1 MGDAKLHHFV
11 PQFYLNRFSSGK
23 GKIWAWEKSTNR
35 SFPTKSNSIAAET
48 YFYRL
53 SQYEKDG
60 HDWSAMEK
68 QFSHIEGEVN
78 LITADW
84 INWLADLTPMS
95 EIPIPEINREI
106 VSRYLSLQ
114 YLRTADT
121 REILRALPNADGSKE
136 ISEEA
141 LRIAHTE
148 LLWNLDIVNDLA
160 KKFHDSNW
168 IFARNLSSIE
178 FKTSDNPIAFRTND
192 NRQWR
197 RLPGNFEDVYAS
209 FPLTPSLIMYF
220 YPRSLAWG
228 DRLDF
233 MSNKISPVLFDED
246 MVHSENSGQVFMA
259 TRFMFAKVNDFSFE
273 ADFASS
279 IGTDCYKNLEGAV
292 LECPPA
298 QD

>member
-1 MGDAKLHHFV
+1 MGDPKLHHFV
-11 PQFYLNRFSSGK
+11 PQFYLNRFSGGK

-84 INWLADLTPMS
+84 INWLADLSPMS
-95 EIPIPEINREI
+95 EIQIPEINREI
-106 VSRYLSLQ
+106 VSQYLALQ

-136 ISEEA
+136 MSEEA

-148 LLWNLDIVNDLA
+148 LLWDLDIVNGLA
-160 KKFHDSNW
+160 KKFQNSNW
-168 IFARNLSSIE
+168 IFARNFSATE

-192 NRQWR
+192 NRQWK
-197 RLPGNFEDVYAS
+197 RLPGNFEEVYAS
-209 FPLTPSLIMYF
+209 FPLTPKFIMYF
-220 YPRSLAWG
+220 YPRNLAWG

-233 MSNKISPVLFDED
+233 MSNKISPVLFNED
-246 MVHSENSGQVFMA
+246 MVQSENSGQVFMA
-259 TRFMFAKVNDFSFE
+259 TRFVFANRNYFSFE

-279 IGTDCYKNLEGAV
+279 IGTDRYKHSEGTV
-292 LECPPA
+292 PECPPVR
-298 QD
+298 D